1 MQLNAVRYLRGIR
14 QIEFKAVIRRNPIKC
29 LLCVKRAKCPVN
41 LDVSPLNSLYPFPDG
56 GFLSFASGMVRLST
70 KSLRCLA
77 VYFLKLKPHAKA
89 L

>member
-41 LDVSPLNSLYPFPDG
+41 LDVSPLNSLYPFLDG
-56 GFLSFASGMVRLST
+56 GFFKLCVGYGAPEYKEFALS
-70 KSLRCLA
+70 RC
-77 VYFLKLKPHAKA
+77 VFFKIET
-89 L
+89 